1 MPRAASGHVYL
12 VGARA
17 RAAAG
22 ARVWVWVWVRIRVRV
37 RGMGLGA
44 GFGSGS
50 GAGLGVYAPRRE
62 ARRVSHQ
69 AVSKACE
76 PRGKSTAMLRL
87 YQNCDW
93 ACSTSCAQEE
103 KEEGS
108 R

>member
-1 MPRAASGHVYL
+1 M
-12 VGARA
+12 
-17 RAAAG
+17 
-22 ARVWVWVWVRIRVRV
+22 
-37 RGMGLGA
+37 
-44 GFGSGS
+44 
-50 GAGLGVYAPRRE
+50 GVYAPRRE